1 MSKGVTGKFKIN
13 GFEDIIGEIG
23 DGVTEIEL
31 SELHDF
37 ENHPFRVLDDE
48 KMEETVESIKE
59 HGVLMPGIVRPRKKG
74 GYEIIAG
81 HRRKHACELAGLTK
95 MPVFV
100 RDYSDD
106 EATVIMVDTNIQR
119 DDILPSEKARAY
131 EMKYIALKHQGKK
144 GGNSALDDMAETA
157 GESAKT
163 IQRYIWLARLN
174 EMLLEAVDAKKLSFV
189 CGVDI
194 SFLGE
199 KEQFWVQEAVDKKIT
214 ITTAQSSQLKEYYKR
229 GELNEVLV
237 RHILAE
243 EKPKAKKVSI
253 KAEKLSKFFD
263 DNVSAE
269 EIESIILEALEEYMT
284 KR

>member
-214 ITTAQSSQLKEYYKR
+214 ITTAQSSQLKEYYKK

>member
-1 MSKGVTGKFKIN
+1 MSKGVAGKIKISRYD
-13 GFEDIIGEIG
+13 DIVGDIN

-37 ENHPFRVLDDE
+37 KNHPFRVLDDD
-48 KMEETVESIKE
+48 KMEETVESIRE
-59 HGVLMPGIVRPRKKG
+59 HGVLMPGIVRPRKEG

-119 DDILPSEKARAY
+119 EDILPSEKAHAY
-131 EMKYIALKHQGKK
+131 EMKYFALKHQGKK
-144 GGNSALDDMAETA
+144 GDSSALDDMADAA

-174 EMLLEAVDAKKLSFV
+174 KPLLEAVDGRKLSFM

-194 SFLGE
+194 SFLDE
-199 KEQFWVQEAVDKKIT
+199 EAQSWVQEAFVNGAGIN
-214 ITTAQSSQLKEYYKR
+214 TAQSAQIKEYFKG
-229 GELNEVLV
+229 GELSEVLV
-237 RHILAE
+237 HHILSGD
-243 EKPKAKKVSI
+243 KSRPRKFSI
-253 KAEKLSKFFD
+253 KTEKLSKYFD
-263 DNVSAE
+263 ESVSAE
-269 EIESIILEALEEYMT
+269 EMETIILDALEEYMA

>member
-31 SELHDF
+31 SELYDF

-263 DNVSAE
+263 DNMSAE

>member
-214 ITTAQSSQLKEYYKR
+214 ITTAQSSQLKEYYKK

-263 DNVSAE
+263 DNMSAE